1 MRVSSGSK
9 AALITLIALAI
20 VLVPNHLPNAVA
32 SGSLQPSTFYFH
44 NQATKTLNTIST
56 YLWANTSQTWSSGAQ
71 FESRNVVSGT
81 PGVWN
86 YYSQPAMAGN
96 VTFTGPV
103 TFVLYLISSS
113 GKAGGHVITGNVT
126 RSPLLVQSSLWL
138 SAACQ
143 EHQFPRLSQHTR
155 LA

>member
-1 MRVSSGSK
+1 MRGSSGSK

-86 YYSQPAMAGN
+86 YYSQPAMEIGRASCRERVEMKG
-96 VTFTGPV
+96 
-103 TFVLYLISSS
+103 
-113 GKAGGHVITGNVT
+113 
-126 RSPLLVQSSLWL
+126 
-138 SAACQ
+138 AAV
-143 EHQFPRLSQHTR
+143 SV
-155 LA
+155 

>member
-1 MRVSSGSK
+1 MRRSSGSK
-9 AALITLIALAI
+9 AALITLIALVI

-71 FESRNVVSGT
+71 FESRNVVRGT

-86 YYSQPAMAGN
+86 YYYLTAMADK
-96 VTFTGPV
+96 VKISVRATV
-103 TFVLYLISSS
+103 VLLLISFCS
-113 GKAGGHVITGNVT
+113 
-126 RSPLLVQSSLWL
+126 
-138 SAACQ
+138 
-143 EHQFPRLSQHTR
+143 
-155 LA
+155 